1 MASIKVCQFM
11 FRASLVAGV
20 SLLLVSQ
27 CATAAQSG
35 SRVATPDPYFK
46 PAAKKPDFRQTYV
59 SPNFSPGSIGNRTPE
74 RDANTSGRSVPWSH
88 ERSIVRDRS
97 AGNNDFKSNSNIVDS
112 PDKIQLASGTEPVA
126 QQEGVRVAS
135 LPQEAKAQSMKA
147 FEPGRVIAIVGGEPI
162 FVGDML
168 FEANQIIETKIP
180 QAPESAKQIQRKRLL
195 KMLTKKF
202 VDQKMLFVDAMG
214 KLPSEASVDDLVRQ
228 ASEVFNEQVL
238 PNMIKSSGVKNITD
252 FDANLRAQGSSLRQ
266 VRLSWAKDQLARQ
279 FVQQQ
284 MKADQTVTH
293 QEMLDDYLSN
303 KEKYAVRARSKW
315 EQIMV
320 RFDKHD
326 SRNAAKKKIA
336 ELGNQVIYGASL
348 KEIAKKESDGFR
360 ASDGGQHDWTGKGA
374 LVLKEIDKAIFDLP
388 VGELS
393 DIIESRD
400 GYHIVRVIER
410 NEASYTPFTEAQLE
424 IKKRI
429 KNDKLNAA
437 FEKHLE
443 SVKERIPVEYFPIE

>member
-1 MASIKVCQFM
+1 MCI
-11 FRASLVAGV
+11 
-20 SLLLVSQ
+20 
-27 CATAAQSG
+27 
-35 SRVATPDPYFK
+35 
-46 PAAKKPDFRQTYV
+46 
-59 SPNFSPGSIGNRTPE
+59 
-74 RDANTSGRSVPWSH
+74 
-88 ERSIVRDRS
+88 RDR
-97 AGNNDFKSNSNIVDS
+97 
-112 PDKIQLASGTEPVA
+112 
-126 QQEGVRVAS
+126 
-135 LPQEAKAQSMKA
+135 
-147 FEPGRVIAIVGGEPI
+147 
-162 FVGDML
+162 
-168 FEANQIIETKIP
+168 
-180 QAPESAKQIQRKRLL
+180 
-195 KMLTKKF
+195 
-202 VDQKMLFVDAMG
+202 
-214 KLPSEASVDDLVRQ
+214 
-228 ASEVFNEQVL
+228 
-238 PNMIKSSGVKNITD
+238 
-252 FDANLRAQGSSLRQ
+252 
-266 VRLSWAKDQLARQ
+266 
-279 FVQQQ
+279 
-284 MKADQTVTH
+284 KADQTVTH